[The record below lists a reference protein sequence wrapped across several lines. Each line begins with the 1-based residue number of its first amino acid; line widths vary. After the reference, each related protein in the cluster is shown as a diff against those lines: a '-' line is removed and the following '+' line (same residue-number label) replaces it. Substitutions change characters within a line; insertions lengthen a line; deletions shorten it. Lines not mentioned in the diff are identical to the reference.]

1 MINFFVYNSRTNLLE
16 FNQPEFLLI
25 SEFAKL
31 FELERN
37 RCKEDKTGE
46 NRLRARREFTYIW
59 LKMNKKSPYSQ
70 YTEQEAHQE
79 ALKDS
84 NMTPEEFDDPDF
96 RAACRK
102 YLKLRDANRIAKML
116 RAIYNKV
123 DDITD
128 YFDNIV
134 DLNERDM
141 NGKPIFKL
149 KDLQAEIK
157 SVGDVIA
164 GVKQLEYMYEKEEEA
179 KTDLRSDAVAGYRD

>member
-1 MINFFVYNSRTNLLE
+1 MLRLFDYDNNKMKVVINTPDV
-16 FNQPEFLLI
+16 LLI
-25 SEFAKL
+25 KEFQDL
-31 FELERN
+31 WTNERN
-37 RCKEDKTGE
+37 KCKEDKTGIYH
-46 NRLRARREFTYIW
+46 LLAKKEFTYMW

-70 YTEQEAHQE
+70 YSELEAHME

-84 NMTPEEFDDPDF
+84 GLTKEEFDDPDF

-102 YLKLRDANRIAKML
+102 YLELRDSNRISKML

-134 DLNERDM
+134 DLNERDS

-149 KDLQAEIK
+149 KDLQIEIK
-157 SVGDVIA
+157 NVGDVLA
-164 GVKQLEYMYEKEEEA
+164 GVKQLELMYDKEEEA
-179 KTDLRSDAVAGYRD
+179 KTDLRSDATPGFRD

>member
-1 MINFFVYNSRTNLLE
+1 MIDFFVYNSRTGQLE
-16 FNQPEFLLI
+16 FNEYQILLI
-25 SEFAKL
+25 REFAKIYDL
-31 FELERN
+31 DRN
-37 RCKEDKTGE
+37 KCKEDKTGIYH
-46 NRLRARREFTYIW
+46 LLAKKEFTYMW

-70 YTEQEAHQE
+70 YSELEAHME

-84 NMTPEEFDDPDF
+84 GLTKEEFDDPDF

-102 YLKLRDANRIAKML
+102 YLELRDSNRISKML

-134 DLNERDM
+134 DLNERDS

-157 SVGDVIA
+157 NVGDVLA
-164 GVKQLEYMYEKEEEA
+164 GVKQLELMYDKEEEA
-179 KTDLRSDAVAGYRD
+179 KTDLRSDATPGFRD

>member
-1 MINFFVYNSRTNLLE
+1 MIDFFVYNSRTGLLE

-31 FELERN
+31 YEPERN
-37 RCKEDKTGE
+37 KCKGDKKGE

-79 ALKDS
+79 ALKDAGL
-84 NMTPEEFDDPDF
+84 TQEEFDDPDF

-102 YLKLRDANRIAKML
+102 YLKLRDSNRIAKML

-128 YFDNIV
+128 YFENIV

-164 GVKQLEYMYEKEEEA
+164 GVKQLEYMYEKEEET
-179 KTDLRSDAVAGYRD
+179 KTDLRSDAIPGYKD